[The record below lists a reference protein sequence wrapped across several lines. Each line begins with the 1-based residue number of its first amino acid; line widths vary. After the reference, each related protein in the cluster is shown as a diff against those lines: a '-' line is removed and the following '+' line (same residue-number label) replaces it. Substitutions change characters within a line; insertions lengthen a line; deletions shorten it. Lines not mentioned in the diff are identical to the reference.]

1 VVEQPLLEGA
11 GAVEVDVA
19 LQHAVEHGQ
28 QAGQPGVPPEDAAD
42 QPAQPAGVAGPLG
55 LQGGVQV
62 GEPGVEPLGGQ
73 GQEQALLGPVVEE
86 RRPLGQ
92 PGLLGDAGHGHLGV
106 RRGLEEGP
114 GGVEEVA
121 AAPLLVVLAPRP
133 ATMRITCPSAGYAVL
148 RSFCCACA
156 RRGALRRRRAHGERP

>member
-92 PGLLGDAGHGHLGV
+92 PGLLGDAGHGHLGYGMAW
-106 RRGLEEGP
+106 RRAQ
-114 GGVEEVA
+114 A
-121 AAPLLVVLAPRP
+121 ASR
-133 ATMRITCPSAGYAVL
+133 
-148 RSFCCACA
+148 RS
-156 RRGALRRRRAHGERP
+156 RRRRCLSSSRRARGRCA